1 MVWST
6 IDGKMHDE
14 HGSHPPDS
22 KLTKMQLGR
31 LLKQR
36 KKAEA
41 KRKREQQL
49 ADARKIKR
57 SKLVDDVPDDS
68 NNNTTNNNKE
78 PSPETQPKENQNE
91 DPKDKVSDGPKAADI
106 ANEDEPVK
114 PLAKEDESADKTLV
128 DKADTPLE
136 KDESKGDKK
145 DNGEDEGANTIA
157 ENAEADSTRE
167 ATSPEKAEA
176 DSTREAS
183 TPSPEKQGAGKVHR
197 PRKFLPL
204 SKRSP
209 PAKANVV

>member
-31 LLKQR
+31 FLKQQ

-57 SKLVDDVPDDS
+57 SKLADDVPDDS
-68 NNNTTNNNKE
+68 NNNKE

-91 DPKDKVSDGPKAADI
+91 DPKDEVSDGPKAADI

-114 PLAKEDESADKTLV
+114 PMAKEDESADKTLV

-145 DNGEDEGANTIA
+145 DNGEDEGANAIA
-157 ENAEADSTRE
+157 ENAEADST
-167 ATSPEKAEA
+167 
-176 DSTREAS
+176 
-183 TPSPEKQGAGKVHR
+183 EKQAQRHQKKPKR
-197 PRKFLPL
+197 TPREKQAHHHLKNRGLAKFTGHENSYL
-204 SKRSP
+204 
-209 PAKANVV
+209 